1 MSARCTE
8 VVHALHRAI
17 MRELATIR
25 REAGR
30 PLSVLD
36 VGCWDGKATVAYR
49 EALQGPAAGVEV
61 YPGPAG
67 EARGRDVEVAEVDI
81 ETGRLPWP
89 DGQFDVIVANQVF
102 EHLKNVWLPMGEI
115 GRLLAPEGTLVF
127 SVPNLASFHNR
138 VMLAFGY
145 QPSSIRT
152 FGPHV
157 RGFTYRQAREFVELG
172 GFLQVVRARGVGF
185 YPIPARQASVP
196 ANLWVGGCHTPI
208 LIAKRMASP
217 GVTPPWESLASSQ
230 MGEQTFYAS
239 SPGAMHA
246 RPGK

>member
-1 MSARCTE
+1 
-8 VVHALHRAI
+8 
-17 MRELATIR
+17 MRELATIG

-49 EALQGPAAGVEV
+49 STLQGPAAGVEV
-61 YPGPAG
+61 YPGPAA
-67 EARGRDVEVAEVDI
+67 EARAKEIDVAEVDV
-81 ETGRLPWP
+81 EAGRMPWP

-115 GRLLAPEGTLVF
+115 GRLLAPNGTLVF

-157 RGFTYRQAREFVELG
+157 RGFTYRQAREFVEYG
-172 GFLQVVRARGVGF
+172 GFLEVIRTRGVGF
-185 YPIPARQASVP
+185 YPLPARLASVP

-208 LIAKRMASP
+208 LVARRNAAP
-217 GVTPPWESLASSQ
+217 ETPPPWESLATSP

-239 SPGAMHA
+239 AGTA
-246 RPGK
+246 RVEPVRT

>member
-1 MSARCTE
+1 
-8 VVHALHRAI
+8 
-17 MRELATIR
+17 MRELGAIR
-25 REAGR
+25 RDAGG

-49 EALQGPAAGVEV
+49 EALGGRAAGVEV

-67 EARGRDVEVAEVDI
+67 EARGKGIDVAEVDI

-89 DGQFDVIVANQVF
+89 DGSFDVIVANQVF

-115 GRLLAPEGTLVF
+115 GRLLAPQGTLVF

-157 RGFTYRQAREFVELG
+157 RGFTYRQAREFVEYD
-172 GFLQVVRARGVGF
+172 GFLQVVRTRGVGF
-185 YPIPARQASVP
+185 YPLPARVASIPANA
-196 ANLWVGGCHTPI
+196 WVGGCHTPI
-208 LIAKRMASP
+208 FIARRVA
-217 GVTPPWESLASSQ
+217 GADATAPWETLASSQ

-239 SPGAMHA
+239 RPAALHA
-246 RPGK
+246 GPADE